1 MLSRREFL
9 KLSAAGFLA
18 LALAELGLDKVLA
31 EAPVTFQG
39 RAAISGVPVYEAASF
54 KSKQIKLLGKDK
66 VIDLA
71 AQLTGEGT
79 YNRIWYRYADGFVH
93 SADLQPVHTQLQTP
107 ITKLERKQA
116 LGEVTVPYSDTR
128 RGYSLYADNAYRV
141 FYGSTHWVT
150 AINVNKTDGS
160 VWYQIYDDHLHQ
172 NFHLDATHVRII
184 PDLELTPLSSDVPDA
199 LKTIYV
205 DLETQYVMAFED
217 ERLVLRTRCAS
228 GAGGTKT
235 PKGKYSTYHK
245 GPSVHMT
252 NQGDAKIGIYDLPGV
267 PWCSFFTSTGIA
279 FHGAYWHN
287 DFGQPRSH
295 GCVNLPTSAAKF
307 LYRWATPNVPP
318 EANYLHKPGTG
329 TTVHVS

>member
-9 KLSAAGFLA
+9 KLSGAGFLA

-66 VIDLA
+66 VIDLL
-71 AQLTGEGT
+71 AQLTGEGD
-79 YNRIWYRYADGFVH
+79 YNRIWYRYAEGFVH
-93 SADLQPVHTQLQTP
+93 SADMQPVHTQLQTP

-128 RGYSLYADNAYRV
+128 RGYSLYADNAYRTY
-141 FYGSTHWVT
+141 YGSTHWVT
-150 AINVNKTDGS
+150 AINVNDVDGS

-172 NFHLDATHVRII
+172 NFYLDGTHVRLV
-184 PDLELTPLSSDVPDA
+184 PDVELAPLSSDVPDA

-205 DLETQYVMAFED
+205 DLETQYLMAFED
-217 ERLVLRTRCAS
+217 ERLVMRTRCAS

-267 PWCSFFTSTGIA
+267 PWCSFFTST
-279 FHGAYWHN
+279 
-287 DFGQPRSH
+287 
-295 GCVNLPTSAAKF
+295 AAPF
-307 LYRWATPNVPP
+307 SSTPC
-318 EANYLHKPGTG
+318 T
-329 TTVHVS
+329 